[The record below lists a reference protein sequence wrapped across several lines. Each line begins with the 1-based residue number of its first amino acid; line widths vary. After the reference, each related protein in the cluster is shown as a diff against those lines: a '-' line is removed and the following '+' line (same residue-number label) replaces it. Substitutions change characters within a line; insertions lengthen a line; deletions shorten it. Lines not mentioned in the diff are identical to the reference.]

1 MGMDY
6 QEVML
11 MKEQALNKQRQDAI
25 REQSYRQKAIDEQV
39 ERNAIWNKLASLNED
54 DGSFLDFKKKVTD
67 SFVVEGLTVFV
78 DNCINPA
85 IIREETNQ
93 RLVRQMVSEF
103 VKEEGSTNLLNRM
116 KRTSYVMSELAYV
129 TEQTIQSVLEAVD
142 KNNTETFKIDDKV
155 KNDYYDKL
163 GKLDVDDAVNKIK
176 ENVLKQTEEFKTE
189 NMKTK
194 LELASTA
201 DKTKQKVEKVE
212 NALQDKANSE
222 KAKQEAEKLTE
233 AYCWFFTLK
242 LFVPSPTYM
251 VSAVLES
258 FMLLVTSAGVG
269 VGVDVGVGV
278 AVAFGVEVAFGAVV
292 AFGAAVAFASS
303 VGVGVFSTEL
313 SFTVTLQLRFSTFPS
328 ASVTFTCT
336 VAVPTPTAVTV

>member
-85 IIREETNQ
+85 IIREESNQ

-129 TEQTIQSVLEAVD
+129 TEKTIQSVLEAVD
-142 KNNTETFKIDDKV
+142 KNNTETFKIEDNV
-155 KNDYYDKL
+155 KNKYYDEL
-163 GKLDVDDAVNKIK
+163 SKLDVDDAVNKIK

-201 DKTKQKVEKVE
+201 DKTKQKVEQVE
-212 NALQDKANSE
+212 NKLQDKANSE

-233 AYCWFFTLK
+233 AYIADGKRRAIDIRENRTKTVFEHMVYTLAK
-242 LFVPSPTYM
+242 TSMVNESANRVFVKDSRLDM
-251 VSAVLES
+251 DAIVEHCEV
-258 FMLLVTSAGVG
+258 LVTFLTAMDSTKLIN
-269 VGVDVGVGV
+269 VDE
-278 AVAFGVEVAFGAVV
+278 AYIRNMLEDMKK
-292 AFGAAVAFASS
+292 
-303 VGVGVFSTEL
+303 
-313 SFTVTLQLRFSTFPS
+313 
-328 ASVTFTCT
+328 
-336 VAVPTPTAVTV
+336 